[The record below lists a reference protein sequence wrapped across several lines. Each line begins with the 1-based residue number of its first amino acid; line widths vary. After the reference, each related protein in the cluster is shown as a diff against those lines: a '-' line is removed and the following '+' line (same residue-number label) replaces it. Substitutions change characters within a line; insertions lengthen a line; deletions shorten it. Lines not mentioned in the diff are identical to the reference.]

1 VWRFGIVKSKTSLR
15 DDMPTTAGFVD
26 RMREA
31 FGVEMINA
39 AIKGGLSGDGSFY
52 ANENGF
58 EIGSRPAGGQAVNGL
73 DLAPSFAKKGKK

>member
-1 VWRFGIVKSKTSLR
+1 
-15 DDMPTTAGFVD
+15 MPTTAGFID

-39 AIKGGLSGDGSFY
+39 AIKGGLAGDGSFY
-52 ANENGF
+52 AKENGL